1 MTKPYK
7 TEVIKSKGKAVYV
20 GYLRVFED
28 KDRIHVT
35 SSYKK
40 GHIVCPKDSTIEKFF
55 RMFLENAKE

>member
-7 TEVIKSKGKAVYV
+7 TEIIRSKGKAVYV

-28 KDRIHVT
+28 RGRIHIT

-40 GHIVCPKDSTIEKFF
+40 GHIVCPKGSSIEKFF
-55 RMFLENAKE
+55 KRFLEE